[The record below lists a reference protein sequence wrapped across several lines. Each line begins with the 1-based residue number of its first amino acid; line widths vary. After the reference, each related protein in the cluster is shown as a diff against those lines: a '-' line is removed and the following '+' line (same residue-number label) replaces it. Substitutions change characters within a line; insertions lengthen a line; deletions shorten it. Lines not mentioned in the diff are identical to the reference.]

1 MSYTHCLKL
10 ASLLVAASLCG
21 SAFAMDIETGVSKKL
36 AEYRAAHITNPQ
48 YTLSFSIPDQKDEPV
63 TGTAVI
69 SFGYDGTDDLQL
81 DFQGKL
87 KDGQLQAVVNG
98 KLRAI
103 TYRDEH
109 LIVRRKHLKKKGKE
123 NQIAIE
129 FVSSDN
135 ALNRNDEYLYTL
147 FVPDHARS
155 AFPCFDQPDLKAT
168 FKLSLKVPNGW
179 TAISNGNGEKQAQT
193 YHFQPTKPIPT
204 YLFSFTAGKFSVEQA
219 VRDGR
224 TLTLLYRETDPK
236 KVAQIPKLFDE
247 IALSLRWM
255 EDYTGI
261 GYPFEKYGCVALP
274 GYQFGGMEHP
284 GCIQFRDAT
293 LFLGEHPTPD
303 EEMNRLNLIA
313 HETSHLWFGDL
324 VTMRWFD
331 DVWTKEV
338 FANFMADKIAKEQF
352 PNVNHDLNFIKT
364 HYIPA
369 LETDRTKGTHPIQ
382 QPLDNLN
389 QAGLLYGNI
398 VYHKAPIMMRKL
410 EERMG
415 EDGLRDGLKLYL
427 RTFKYGNS
435 SWNELISILDSVK
448 PSADIKKFDREW
460 VKSKGVKTIE
470 WNLDDGL
477 PNFDGT
483 DYARYLLKDSD
494 AVIRYINKWT
504 ELKTDQSQLAAVI
517 TLHENWLAHRAPANM
532 AFTAYWMLACSISN
546 EQVLS
551 VCGSY
556 LNELLNENPTED
568 RISAEKLLFET
579 YRAHPI
585 QSFRQKL
592 LRGLS
597 RNCISPQITDSI
609 YAIWEKADEPLLN
622 ERDYMRMA
630 YHLMIN
636 KPNRRLYIEETQ
648 LKRLSSEDRQKEF
661 EFISQGCTPDT
672 LQQRIIFE
680 SLLQAENRKVE
691 PYAAELLALLA
702 DADRGQH
709 VEQYVAPGL
718 EIIEEIQRT
727 GDIFFPLDWC
737 ESLLYGQRSKAA
749 ADAVVRFLDTHPT
762 LSDNLRGK
770 IQQAAFPLLNR
781 FN

>member
-1 MSYTHCLKL
+1 M
-10 ASLLVAASLCG
+10 
-21 SAFAMDIETGVSKKL
+21 
-36 AEYRAAHITNPQ
+36 
-48 YTLSFSIPDQKDEPV
+48 
-63 TGTAVI
+63 
-69 SFGYDGTDDLQL
+69 
-81 DFQGKL
+81 
-87 KDGQLQAVVNG
+87 AVVNG
-98 KLRAI
+98 QPRAFRYLNEHIIIDRKYLR
-103 TYRDEH
+103 
-109 LIVRRKHLKKKGKE
+109 KKGKV
-123 NQIAIE
+123 NQIVLF

-168 FKLSLKVPNGW
+168 FTLTLQVPDGW
-179 TAISNGNGEKQAQT
+179 TAISNGNGERHDQVYRFQT
-193 YHFQPTKPIPT
+193 TKPIPT

-219 VRDGR
+219 ERDGR

-236 KVAQIPKLFDE
+236 KVAQIPTVFNE

-261 GYPFEKYGCVALP
+261 GHPFEKYACVALP

-293 LFLGEHPTPD
+293 IFLGEHPTPD

-313 HETSHLWFGDL
+313 HETSHLWFGNL

-338 FANFMADKIAKEQF
+338 FANFMADKIARQQF
-352 PNVNHDLNFIKT
+352 PKVNHDLNFIKT

-369 LETDRTKGTHPIQ
+369 LATDRTEGTHPIQ

-415 EDGLRDGLKLYL
+415 EDGLREGLKQYL
-427 RTFKYGNS
+427 RKHKYGNS

-470 WNLDDGL
+470 WDLSDGL
-477 PNFDGT
+477 PNPDGT
-483 DYARYLLKDSD
+483 DYARYLLRDSD
-494 AVIRYINKWT
+494 AVIQYINEWT
-504 ELKTDQSQLAAVI
+504 ELKTGQRQLAAIMTV
-517 TLHENWLAHRAPANM
+517 HENWLAHRAPANM
-532 AFTAYWMLACSISN
+532 AFTAYWMLAASISN

-551 VCGSY
+551 VCAGY
-556 LNELLNENPTED
+556 INELLHHLSAAERP
-568 RISAEKLLFET
+568 SAEKLLFDT
-579 YRAHPI
+579 YRAHPV

-597 RNCISPQITDSI
+597 RNCISQEITDSI
-609 YAIWEKADEPLLN
+609 YAIWKKVEEPLLN
-622 ERDYMRMA
+622 ERDRMRIA

-636 KPNRRLYIEETQ
+636 KPNRRQYIYETQ
-648 LKRLSSEDRQKEF
+648 LKRLSSEDRRKEF
-661 EFISQGCTPDT
+661 EFISQGCSPDT
-672 LQQRIIFE
+672 LQQWKIFE

-702 DADRGQH
+702 DADRGPH
-709 VEQYVAPGL
+709 VEQYVGPGL

-737 ESLLYGQRSKAA
+737 GALLYGQRSKAA
-749 ADAVVRFLDTHPT
+749 AKAVTEFLNTHPD

-781 FN
+781 FY

>member
-1 MSYTHCLKL
+1 MSYIHCLKL

-48 YTLSFSIPDQKDEPV
+48 YTLSFCIPDKKNEPV
-63 TGTAVI
+63 TGKAVI
-69 SFGYDGTDDLQL
+69 SFCYDGTDDLQL

-103 TYRDEH
+103 DYRDEH
-109 LIVRRKHLKKKGKE
+109 LIVSRKHLKKKGKK

-179 TAISNGNGEKQAQT
+179 TAISNGNGKKQAQT
-193 YHFQPTKPIPT
+193 YHFQTTKPIPT

-219 VRDGR
+219 ERDGR

-261 GYPFEKYGCVALP
+261 TYPFEKYGCVVLP

-313 HETSHLWFGDL
+313 HETSHMWFGDL

-369 LETDRTKGTHPIQ
+369 LETDRTEGTHPIQ

-427 RTFKYGNS
+427 RTFKYGSS
-435 SWNELISILDSVK
+435 SWNELISILDSIK

-483 DYARYLLKDSD
+483 DYARYLLKDSTYVM
-494 AVIRYINKWT
+494 AYINMWD
-504 ELKTDQSQLAAVI
+504 ELKTDQSQLAAI
-517 TLHENWLAHRAPANM
+517 MTIYENWLAHRAPANL
-532 AFTAYWMLACSISN
+532 AFTAYWMLAASISN

-556 LNELLNENPTED
+556 LNAMLRHMLA
-568 RISAEKLLFET
+568 AERPLAETLLFET
-579 YRAHPI
+579 IRRHPV

-597 RNCISPQITDSI
+597 RNCISPEITDSI
-609 YAIWEKADEPLLN
+609 YVIWEKADEPLLN
-622 ERDYMRMA
+622 ERDYMRIA

-648 LKRLSSEDRQKEF
+648 LKRLSSEDRRKEF
-661 EFISQGCTPDT
+661 EFICQGCTPDT
-672 LQQRIIFE
+672 LQQRRIFE

-691 PYAAELLALLA
+691 PYAAELLTLLA
-702 DADRGQH
+702 DADRGPH
-709 VEQYVAPGL
+709 VEQYVGPGL

-762 LSDNLRGK
+762 LSYNLRGK
-770 IQQAAFPLLNR
+770 ILQAAYPLLNR